1 MRPGRALVTIL
12 SALTFLPAAAAAQVA
27 DRAAI
32 DRAIAAVYPS
42 LVRISVVA
50 IEHDEGREIKV
61 EGSGSGT
68 IITPDGYVVTNH
80 HVAGRTRR
88 IVCTLPNREEV
99 PADLVGTDPLSD
111 IAVLKLRPATPRT
124 FPAAAF
130 GRSSALTRGEPV
142 LAMGSPL
149 SVSQSVTL
157 GVISNTELIMPRMF
171 QTGVAIDGENV
182 GTIVRWL
189 GHDAAIF
196 PGNSGGPLVN
206 LAGEIIGVNEISF
219 GLAGAIPSDL
229 ARPVVD
235 ALIARGQVRRSW
247 LGIEAQPLVGAA
259 DRTGAL
265 VAWVADGSPAAR
277 AGIAAGDELLR
288 INGAAVDARFPEQ
301 LPLVNQALL
310 GLPVGE
316 AAQVVIRQQG
326 RERTVTVV
334 PEERGAARLGRSEVR
349 AWGIAVADI
358 SAIEARELGRA
369 SRDGAR
375 VINLRRGGP
384 AAEAKPPLQP
394 GDIIVGIDGQP
405 VRSVRDLETHTATA
419 LGTKARAGLLVAFER
434 GLERRLT
441 VVDAGTHANDTGG
454 LEAAKAWVPVSV
466 QVLTPPLAERLALAG
481 RTGVLV
487 TRVIDPACGV
497 QVGDVIL
504 AIDGEAVT
512 ATNAGDEEVFAA
524 AIRRYRIGASVPLTI
539 VRDGKES
546 ALPVTLV
553 ASPRPPREMTR
564 FTDAVFEFTARDLTA
579 SDRDGRAVTMS
590 VTGVLV
596 ENVSRGGWADLAQ
609 LRPGDVIVSVDGTA
623 VTDVRALEAATTA
636 AASRKP
642 ASVVMQ
648 VQRGV
653 RTRFVELQPSW

>member
-196 PGNSGGPLVN
+196 PG
-206 LAGEIIGVNEISF
+206 
-219 GLAGAIPSDL
+219 IP
-229 ARPVVD
+229 A
-235 ALIARGQVRRSW
+235 
-247 LGIEAQPLVGAA
+247 
-259 DRTGAL
+259 
-265 VAWVADGSPAAR
+265 
-277 AGIAAGDELLR
+277 
-288 INGAAVDARFPEQ
+288 
-301 LPLVNQALL
+301 
-310 GLPVGE
+310 
-316 AAQVVIRQQG
+316 
-326 RERTVTVV
+326 
-334 PEERGAARLGRSEVR
+334 GRS
-349 AWGIAVADI
+349 
-358 SAIEARELGRA
+358 
-369 SRDGAR
+369 
-375 VINLRRGGP
+375 
-384 AAEAKPPLQP
+384 
-394 GDIIVGIDGQP
+394 
-405 VRSVRDLETHTATA
+405 
-419 LGTKARAGLLVAFER
+419 
-434 GLERRLT
+434 
-441 VVDAGTHANDTGG
+441 
-454 LEAAKAWVPVSV
+454 
-466 QVLTPPLAERLALAG
+466 
-481 RTGVLV
+481 
-487 TRVIDPACGV
+487 
-497 QVGDVIL
+497 
-504 AIDGEAVT
+504 
-512 ATNAGDEEVFAA
+512 
-524 AIRRYRIGASVPLTI
+524 
-539 VRDGKES
+539 
-546 ALPVTLV
+546 
-553 ASPRPPREMTR
+553 
-564 FTDAVFEFTARDLTA
+564 
-579 SDRDGRAVTMS
+579 
-590 VTGVLV
+590 
-596 ENVSRGGWADLAQ
+596 
-609 LRPGDVIVSVDGTA
+609 
-623 VTDVRALEAATTA
+623 
-636 AASRKP
+636 
-642 ASVVMQ
+642 
-648 VQRGV
+648 
-653 RTRFVELQPSW
+653 

>member
-12 SALTFLPAAAAAQVA
+12 SALTLLPAAAAAQVA

-124 FPAAAF
+124 FPAASF

-206 LAGEIIGVNEISF
+206 LDGEIIGVNEISF

-247 LGIEAQPLVGAA
+247 LGIEAQPLVGTT

-288 INGAAVDARFPEQ
+288 INGAVVDARFPEQ

-358 SAIEARELGRA
+358 SAIEARELGRP

-394 GDIIVGIDGQP
+394 GDIIVAIDGQP
-405 VRSVRDLETHTATA
+405 VRSVRDLQAHTATA

-441 VVDAGTHANDTGG
+441 VVDAGTPANDTGG

-504 AIDGEAVT
+504 AIDGEAIT

-623 VTDVRALEAATTA
+623 VSDVRALEAATA
-636 AASRKP
+636 AAAARKP
-642 ASVVMQ
+642 ASVVMH